1 MKLVARASTANG
13 GPSSND
19 ERRHS
24 SLSAAPA
31 GGAAAAA
38 ATAGAAATAVGGV
51 VAAIDEHVIRSF
63 TPSTLRTS
71 SAMTTCPG
79 RASDATRSI
88 CRSGSPATRNSHR
101 VPAKRYDGQ
110 RVIRFGDVALRVVGN
125 ERHIR
130 RKRVAREAVAP
141 SPPPPTCADA
151 SSPAPTHAF
160 KRASGMDGLKGNR
173 SFASVRISKAHSI
186 ARNVATPR
194 GLGVT
199 DRADRGAP
207 RGGAEDAP
215 RGPFYTSKSRGG
227 VERCQLELKG
237 VEGGY

>member
-1 MKLVARASTANG
+1 
-13 GPSSND
+13 
-19 ERRHS
+19 
-24 SLSAAPA
+24 
-31 GGAAAAA
+31 
-38 ATAGAAATAVGGV
+38 
-51 VAAIDEHVIRSF
+51 
-63 TPSTLRTS
+63 
-71 SAMTTCPG
+71 MTTCPG

-110 RVIRFGDVALRVVGN
+110 RVIRFGDVALRV
-125 ERHIR
+125 
-130 RKRVAREAVAP
+130 RVAREAVAP

-237 VEGGY
+237 VEGGIGVHHANAVVWGPVYRTHLTARRRPRRVQRVPRELRRRYDRSVVIRFGDVAYRVVENKMK